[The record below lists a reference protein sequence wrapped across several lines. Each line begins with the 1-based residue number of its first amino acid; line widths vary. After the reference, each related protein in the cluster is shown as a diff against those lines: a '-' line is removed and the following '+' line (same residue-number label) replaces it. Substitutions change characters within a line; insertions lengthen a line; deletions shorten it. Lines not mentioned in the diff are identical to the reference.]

1 MEAMNSSPCS
11 QVALPQKLGREKKI
25 NHLFF
30 FGLQIY
36 QKVSILEHFVLIF
49 SACDDLSGFRKWLI
63 FSKPRHTYRSHR
75 T

>member
-30 FGLQIY
+30 FG
-36 QKVSILEHFVLIF
+36 FT
-49 SACDDLSGFRKWLI
+49 DLSKSINFRTFCLN
-63 FSKPRHTYRSHR
+63 F
-75 T
+75 

>member
-30 FGLQIY
+30 FGLKIY
-36 QKVSILEHFVLIF
+36 QKVSI
-49 SACDDLSGFRKWLI
+49 
-63 FSKPRHTYRSHR
+63 
-75 T
+75 